1 MSARRLLTLDA
12 TVDWFET
19 LTPET
24 VARIDAIYA
33 ADAFFKD
40 PFNEVRGVPAIRR
53 IFEHMFVQ
61 VKNPRFHIT
70 ERWEH
75 ERGAALLWDF
85 TFEAGGRTQTVRGAS
100 HLQFAPDGRIAHH
113 RDYWDAAEELYE
125 KVPVLGA
132 LMRAIK
138 RRLAA

>member
-1 MSARRLLTLDA
+1 MTAPRTLTLDA
-12 TVDWFET
+12 VVEWFET
-19 LTPET
+19 LTPDT

-33 ADAFFKD
+33 PDAFFKD

-61 VKNPRFHIT
+61 VKNPRFRIA

-75 ERGAALLWDF
+75 GRGAALVWDF
-85 TFEAGGRTQTVRGAS
+85 TFESGGRPHTVRGAS
-100 HLQFAPDGRIAHH
+100 HLRFAPDGRIDFH

-138 RRLAA
+138 RRLKA